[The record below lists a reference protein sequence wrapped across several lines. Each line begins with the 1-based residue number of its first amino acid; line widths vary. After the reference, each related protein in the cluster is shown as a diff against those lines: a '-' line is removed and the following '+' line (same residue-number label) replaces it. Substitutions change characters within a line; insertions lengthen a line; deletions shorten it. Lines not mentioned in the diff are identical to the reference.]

1 MHSTKSNAAQQAE
14 GLVLPAFWAESLRHD
29 RKRLYTLQ
37 SRLAVLRIRR
47 RVRGTHDRAHVG
59 ALLRQCRLA
68 RATLRQAQT
77 NAADHARVLRAS
89 AGGRV

>member
-1 MHSTKSNAAQQAE
+1 MNSIKFNAAQQAE
-14 GLVLPAFWAESLRHD
+14 GFVLPAFWAESLRHD
-29 RKRLYTLQ
+29 YQRLYRLQ

-47 RVRGTHDRAHVG
+47 RVRGLYDKDQVR

-68 RATLRQAQT
+68 RATLCQART
-77 NAADHARVLRAS
+77 NATAHARALRAS